1 MAPTPWVGC
10 HCGVVCPSPYLYHEA
25 SLGSPASVSPSG
37 PSHQSQGSV
46 FFPATAE
53 LSEVRGSHGNKE
65 GVPGRGYSLG
75 KSRQRGARLVC
86 LRSCRKAPVPLPT
99 PILFSGTIDAT
110 PLTTEPD
117 IQARHSPSLHCRQ
130 PCPYCFLCQPSLCTR
145 HLLQGASRDLV
156 LPSQGCC
163 MMLLA
168 KLNPLHSLTARGT
181 VH

>member
-1 MAPTPWVGC
+1 M
-10 HCGVVCPSPYLYHEA
+10 
-25 SLGSPASVSPSG
+25 
-37 PSHQSQGSV
+37 
-46 FFPATAE
+46 
-53 LSEVRGSHGNKE
+53 RGSHGNKE

-99 PILFSGTIDAT
+99 PILFSGTVDAT

-145 HLLQGASRDLV
+145 HLLQGASRDLF

-163 MMLLA
+163 MVLLA
-168 KLNPLHSLTARGT
+168 KLNPRHSLTARGT
-181 VH
+181 AQSIKGPDKSCNGEAWLLLYSLAFPFLYLTPETLGTFIIT